1 MVASLEGIIFDQIY
15 GDNTGGAEFDFDGDG
30 TATQEDEFVS
40 FTNTSGTAVDV
51 SGWQIWSDATGA
63 GAPDGPQDGL
73 YHTFPPGTVFSP
85 GETIYIVNEITGTP
99 AVNMQEASEGGVES
113 GAGGT
118 NTNFLS
124 EGGPTGQSESL
135 ALVNPDTGE
144 YIILNMADGVASIIP
159 GLPGFP
165 GTTSVGESNAAAD
178 SGVEDQ
184 NAGSSYQYNSVT
196 DSYDYAA
203 VAITCFAQGTLISV
217 PGGRKRI
224 EDLRIGDLVETK
236 DHGPQPI
243 CAVLHRKLNFE
254 SGDNPQHQ
262 PIEIKPGALGN
273 GRPERRLIVSPQH
286 RILIAQDKGDEVL
299 CPAKGLLE
307 RRGFRVMKGCRA
319 VAYFHLVFRRHEV
332 IESENAWTESFYPG
346 EFAIRSAGIRTKNEL
361 FSIFPTLKSGKSP
374 SFARRSIAVSQGRQ
388 MTPFIPVQAQTTNS
402 LSVAGL

>member
-1 MVASLEGIIFDQIY
+1 MVASLEGIIFDQVY
-15 GDNTGGAEFDFDGDG
+15 GDNTGGAEFDSDGDG

-40 FTNTSGTAVDV
+40 FTNTSGTAVDI

-73 YHTFPPGTVFSP
+73 YHTFPPGTVLSP

-99 AVNMQEASEGGVES
+99 AFNMQEASEGGVES

-118 NTNFLS
+118 NTNFIS
-124 EGGPTGQSESL
+124 EGGPAGQSESL

-144 YIILNMADGVASIIP
+144 YIIFNMADGVASIIP
-159 GLPGFP
+159 GLSGFP
-165 GTTSVGESNAAAD
+165 GTTSVGESNAVTD

-184 NAGSSYQYNSVT
+184 NAGSSYKYNSTT

-203 VAITCFAQGTLISV
+203 VAITCFAQGTMISV
-217 PGGRKRI
+217 PGGQKRI

-243 CAVLHRKLNFE
+243 IAALRRTLRFDR
-254 SGDNPQHQ
+254 GDDPRHQ

-273 GRPERRLIVSPQH
+273 GRPERRLMVSPQH
-286 RILIAQDKGDEVL
+286 RVLIAQDDGCEVL
-299 CPAKGLLE
+299 CPAKGLLI
-307 RRGFRVMKGCRA
+307 RRGFRVMKGCKT
-319 VAYFHLVFRRHEV
+319 VTYFHLVFSRHEI

-346 EFAIRSAGIRTKNEL
+346 EFAVSSAGMRTKNEL
-361 FSIFPTLKSGKSP
+361 FNIYPALTFGKPP
-374 SFARRSIAVSQGRQ
+374 SFARPTMTVSQSRL
-388 MTPFIPVQAQTTNS
+388 MTPFIQVSAQTTNS
-402 LSVAGL
+402 RSVTGS

>member
-1 MVASLEGIIFDQIY
+1 MVASLDGIIFDQVY
-15 GDNTGGAEFDFDGDG
+15 GDNTSGAEFDTDGDG

-40 FTNTSGTAVDV
+40 FTNTSGTAIDV

-73 YHTFPPGTVFSP
+73 YHTFPPGTVLSP

-99 AVNMQEASEGGVES
+99 AFNMQEASEGGVES

-124 EGGPTGQSESL
+124 EGAPSGQSESL
-135 ALVNPDTGE
+135 ALVNPDTGD
-144 YIILNMADGVASIIP
+144 YIIFNMADGVASIIP
-159 GLPGFP
+159 GLSGFP

-184 NAGSSYQYNSVT
+184 NAGSSYQYNSAT

-203 VAITCFAQGTLISV
+203 VAVTCFAQGTLISV
-217 PGGRKRI
+217 PGGPKQI

-243 CAVLHRKLNFE
+243 RAVLRRTLHFE
-254 SGDNPQHQ
+254 SADDPRHR

-273 GRPERRLIVSPQH
+273 GRPERRLMVSPQH
-286 RILIAQDKGDEVL
+286 RVLIAQDKGREVL
-299 CPAKGLLE
+299 CPAKGLLT
-307 RRGFRVMKGCRA
+307 RRGFRVMKGCKT
-319 VAYFHLVFRRHEV
+319 VTYFHLVFSRHEI

-346 EFAIRSAGIRTKNEL
+346 EFAISSAGIRTKNEL
-361 FSIFPTLKSGKSP
+361 FEIFPSMKSGKSP
-374 SFARRSIAVSQGRQ
+374 SFARPTMTVSQSRS
-388 MTPFIPVQAQTTNS
+388 MRPFIPASALTTKS
-402 LSVAGL
+402 LSVTSL